1 MQPAHHHR
9 NRFGPVHG
17 PAQWALVAGVSLGF
31 VANLALI
38 VTIAA
43 GRFGSS

>member
-1 MQPAHHHR
+1 MQSTHYDR
-9 NRFGPVHG
+9 NRLGILQGPV
-17 PAQWALVAGVSLGF
+17 QWALVAGVSLEF

-43 GRFGSS
+43 GRFGAS